1 MAALGAGL
9 IIAAALIWSIFGRL
23 PVNVSANG
31 MFMDDDGIYTV
42 MSETE
47 GTVEEDLEKKR
58 SNVEAHANEG
68 IDVFSLMIELEKH
81 YEKKIF
87 K

>member
-31 MFMDDDGIYTV
+31 MFLDDDGIYTV

-47 GTVEEDLEKKR
+47 GTDTQMKT
-58 SNVEAHANEG
+58 SM
-68 IDVFSLMIELEKH
+68 FSVL
-81 YEKKIF
+81 
-87 K
+87 